1 MEDNDQLHSST
12 ALLSR
17 KRAHVTH
24 LIGILVGPDTGLDF
38 CREQSHSGRD
48 LNHDFL
54 VVQPVGQL
62 LHVLDGLTL
71 FVVAICPNL
80 YLAEDPYC
88 FGYYD

>member
-62 LHVLDGLTL
+62 LHVLGWSDSVCSCDLSESVFGRRSLL
-71 FVVAICPNL
+71 FRL
-80 YLAEDPYC
+80 L
-88 FGYYD
+88 